1 MKKIIAAVMEMYECR
16 RKDMVHQVQRQYIYI
31 NMEMVEEDTHGG
43 RYNSKMDVGKLIF
56 CWTHM
61 LA

>member
-1 MKKIIAAVMEMYECR
+1 MEMYECR